1 MKCLEFHE
9 RHDAGDL
16 ASLERDAR
24 EHAAACPD
32 CARALAHAAA
42 LEAALDAELG
52 GAPAPVGAH
61 FTERLMAR
69 VEVMPQ
75 ARLAPADLARAVAIS
90 FASPPIALAGL
101 AGAALLALSAAAGF
115 DPVRISAATVA
126 AAAPLARLVDDLV
139 RPLPAAGAAHELA
152 VAGVLLAGLP
162 LLVLLVGAAWQL
174 GNLIGDRAPRAL

>member
-9 RHDAGDL
+9 RLDAGDL

-24 EHAAACPD
+24 EHAASCPD
-32 CARALAHAAA
+32 CARALEQAAA
-42 LEAALDAELG
+42 LEAVLDAELG
-52 GAPAPVGAH
+52 GAPEPVGAH

-75 ARLAPADLARAVAIS
+75 ARVAPADLLRAVTAS

-115 DPVRISAATVA
+115 DPARISAAAVS

-139 RPLPAAGAAHELA
+139 RPFPATGAAHELA

-162 LLVLLVGAAWQL
+162 LLALLVAAAWQL